1 MNRQELRQE
10 LLKFRVKTDYDDIE
24 LQEAIKIILD
34 KLN

>member
-1 MNRQELRQE
+1 MNRQELRRE

-24 LQEAIKIILD
+24 LQEAFKVILD

>member
-10 LLKFRVKTDYDDIE
+10 LLKFRAKTDYDDIE